1 MKPAFF
7 GICFVFNV
15 LLKYVLK
22 NNPFLHN
29 SPTIYFILRFC
40 NRSVIVFL
48 FTNPV
53 VLWVS
58 FSNEVSSI
66 SLINSQYLV
75 FCSLGVGT
83 LSFLK
88 NVMYLVFFFSSWVN
102 FNFSL
107 FFHRLCFKVF
117 RAQEFESLKSN

>member
-29 SPTIYFILRFC
+29 SLTIYFILRFC

-48 FTNPV
+48 FRNPV

-66 SLINSQYLV
+66 SLINSQYLI

-83 LSFLK
+83 LPFLK
-88 NVMYLVFFFSSWVN
+88 NVMYLIFLSLV
-102 FNFSL
+102 NFSL
-107 FFHRLCFKVF
+107 FFHRLCFRVF

>member
-40 NRSVIVFL
+40 NRSVIVF
-48 FTNPV
+48 FFRNPV
-53 VLWVS
+53 VFWVS
-58 FSNEVSSI
+58 FSNDVSSI
-66 SLINSQYLV
+66 SLINSQLFDILFSRGGNSV
-75 FCSLGVGT
+75 F
-83 LSFLK
+83 FEK
-88 NVMYLVFFFSSWVN
+88 RDVFGIFFSSWVN

-107 FFHRLCFKVF
+107 FFHRLCFRVF